1 MGLTSGAESLTGGG
15 TGETWSWKPLI
26 RAGTL
31 SAGAAGPPV
40 HLRRLTARK
49 AKMIFVAS
57 VRTFDAN
64 QRAAHVQYS
73 NAKGTTCVNLA
84 E

>member
-1 MGLTSGAESLTGGG
+1 MKAEGQYDRRRSPLRLPDPSDGTTSGAESLTGGG

-49 AKMIFVAS
+49 AKMIFVA
-57 VRTFDAN
+57 
-64 QRAAHVQYS
+64 
-73 NAKGTTCVNLA
+73 
-84 E
+84 